1 MSRISRIS
9 RSIRATRR
17 FTPVR
22 RQAHRRLPALGL
34 AMAMAVGGGTGL
46 AVSAFSGTP
55 AGADT
60 TLGGFTVSA
69 LAEGITA
76 QYEQPNLPIPA
87 NPSLEFDEGYSAT
100 SDNFGPSGNAVAST
114 LYPGQV
120 IANIG
125 PELGLLVPGVPLP
138 PAPVWPV
145 QAVSSYPEAP
155 NTASTDEPGVNMDT
169 TSTTDS
175 NQATATIGDD
185 APTAGAPGT
194 LLGGLAPS
202 GTGNPLAGSSTL
214 MGVGLISGTST
225 SGASGPT
232 ASASAS
238 ATDSGISVLDGLI
251 NIGAVTSTATATS
264 DGTTGKVTGSTVV
277 SNVTIAGEAVTIGA
291 NGISLAG
298 KAKALSLPLAALN
311 TILKEL
317 GISIS
322 VTNPTDT
329 VSGASA
335 ARTLDGL
342 KIEVNLDTLD
352 TAANKFASLLPA
364 TLTSKLPIPIPNMQL
379 LTLDLGTVTVN
390 STASGAFAGDGT
402 GGTSTDTTG
411 GDTGTGFTPSTD
423 GSTGDFGSSPGSTF
437 TPTGPTGST
446 TPTSTPSGGST
457 SNQPTSAITPVF
469 KGIGT
474 GLVLLLV
481 LASLALAYGYKRVD
495 DASELVGSGC
505 VDGDPINDLFR
516 DTGEPL
522 GDAGG
527 FGA

>member
-1 MSRISRIS
+1 MSRTI
-9 RSIRATRR
+9 RSL
-17 FTPVR
+17 
-22 RQAHRRLPALGL
+22 RRLGAGRPWARRRIPALGL
-34 AMAMAVGGGTGL
+34 ALALVVGSGTGL
-46 AVSAFSGTP
+46 AVSALSGTP

-100 SDNFGPSGNAVAST
+100 SDNFGPSGSAVAST

-125 PELGLLVPGVPLP
+125 PELSLLVPGVPLP
-138 PAPVWPV
+138 PAPVWPA
-145 QAVSSYPEAP
+145 QAVSGYPEAP
-155 NTASTDEPGVNMDT
+155 NTASTDEPGLNMDT
-169 TSTTDS
+169 TSTADA

-185 APTAGAPGT
+185 APTAGALGT

-202 GTGNPLAGSSTL
+202 GSGNPLAASSSL
-214 MGVGLISGTST
+214 IGVGLISGTST

-238 ATDSGISVLDGLI
+238 ATDSGISVLDGFI

-264 DGTTGKVTGSTVV
+264 DGSTGKVTGSTVV
-277 SNVTIAGEAVTIGA
+277 SNVTIAGEAVTIDA
-291 NGISLAG
+291 NGISLVG
-298 KAKALSLPLAALN
+298 KAKVLSLPIAALN
-311 TILKEL
+311 TLLKEL

-322 VTNPTDT
+322 VTNPTDA

-364 TLTSKLPIPIPNMQL
+364 TLTSKLPVPIPNMQL

-390 STASGAFAGDGT
+390 STASGAFTGDDSGGT
-402 GGTSTDTTG
+402 GTDTTG
-411 GDTGTGFTPSTD
+411 DTGGGFTPSTD
-423 GSTGDFGSSPGSTF
+423 GSTGDFGSTPGSTF
-437 TPTGPTGST
+437 TPTGTTGSS
-446 TPTSTPSGGST
+446 TPTSTPGGSA

-481 LASLALAYGYKRVD
+481 LASLALAYGYKRVE

-516 DTGEPL
+516 DTGEPF